1 MTRKRFIKLLMSH
14 GETLYSARAIAFMY
28 NVNNVPYKEA
38 YSEYLL
44 KTSFKRM
51 ARKVS
56 LAFRGLGSNIQSVV
70 QAFNRLAFSMKE
82 MNVDNDN

>member
-14 GETLYSARAIAFMY
+14 GETLYSARAIAFMC
-28 NVNNVPYKEA
+28 NASNVPYKEA

-51 ARKVS
+51 SRNLS
-56 LAFRGLGSNIQSVV
+56 LTLQGLGSSLQFVTE
-70 QAFNRLAFSMKE
+70 AFNRLAFSMKE
-82 MNVDNDN
+82 MSVPYDN